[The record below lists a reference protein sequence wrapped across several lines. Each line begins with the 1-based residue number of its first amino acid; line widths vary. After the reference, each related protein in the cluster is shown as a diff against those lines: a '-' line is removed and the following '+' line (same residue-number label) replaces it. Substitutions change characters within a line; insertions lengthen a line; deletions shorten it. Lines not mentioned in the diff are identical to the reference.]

1 MDAELQEVPLDKIK
15 VQKHNV
21 RRHGL
26 DVGIEDLAASI
37 KANGLIQPIAAYLD
51 SSKGTYFI
59 LAGQRRFNAYHK
71 LNEDNPGEGY
81 DKIPCLVS
89 DEPETDQKKMS
100 LSLAENITQ
109 LQMSKPDLVKAVT
122 DLYTKYTNYEIV
134 RREFG
139 LTRYMVDKYVR
150 LSRLPQELKDAV
162 NGGEIHPNPK
172 TAENAA
178 IRAVDG
184 TNYTKNGHIPI
195 ENVMSI
201 AKSLAN
207 NEITPDDID
216 PDGSKPKRKPKSQIK
231 LELDPAIA
239 DKLKHVADS
248 NGETEKLR
256 ATQYVVDG
264 VERDYPDLE

>member
-1 MDAELQEVPLDKIK
+1 MDAELLDIPLDKIK

-21 RRHGL
+21 RHRDL

-37 KANGLIQPIAAYLD
+37 RANGLIQPIAAYLD
-51 SSKGTYFI
+51 SSKDTYFI
-59 LAGQRRFNAYHK
+59 LTGQRRLNAYHK

-89 DEPETDQKKMS
+89 DEPETDEKKMS

-109 LQMSKPDLVKAVT
+109 LQMSNPDLVKAVT
-122 DLYTKYTNYEIV
+122 DLYNTYGDYEIV
-134 RREFG
+134 QREFG
-139 LTRYMVDKYVR
+139 ITRYMVEKYVR
-150 LSRLPQELKDAV
+150 MSRLPQELKDAIYS
-162 NGGEIHPNPK
+162 GEIHPKPK

-178 IRAVDG
+178 IRAVDS
-184 TNYTKNGHIPI
+184 TKYTKDGPIPI
-195 ENVMSI
+195 ANVISI

-207 NEITPDDID
+207 NDLTPDDITPDD
-216 PDGSKPKRKPKSQIK
+216 PEPKRKPKSKLQIDLALDIAEK
-231 LELDPAIA
+231 LTR
-239 DKLKHVADS
+239 VADS

-264 VERDYPDLE
+264 VERDYPHLE